1 MISIDERFFK
11 KDMAKGE
18 REKKKKMQSKNNR
31 WHLDA
36 WLQKS
41 DQRPQME
48 MCTQRSPIPT
58 RFLGSKSLRFSDN
71 TILLVR
77 DDPEMTPEG

>member
-31 WHLDA
+31 
-36 WLQKS
+36 
-41 DQRPQME
+41 
-48 MCTQRSPIPT
+48 
-58 RFLGSKSLRFSDN
+58 
-71 TILLVR
+71 
-77 DDPEMTPEG
+77 